1 MKTKT
6 FILVVIATLSL
17 AVYAQ
22 TGGTGRSE
30 PLVKRINMETE
41 AVDAMLPQIN
51 ILIKKGEK
59 AQAKEMIEKA
69 LKQTAQAEVLIKHLL
84 QTDEAAAEEVPSLA
98 QIQETRQYLTDK
110 ANRLRYTG
118 VYLQCEAEMFESDYP
133 VLEAEVRNGLNGS
146 DVLFADSAG
155 VSDWT
160 VTVSARAREY
170 RKNDFGGIL
179 SYFSYV
185 DARTTIVKASTG
197 KRVYDNTF
205 TEKGGSPLGFVQAA
219 EEAYLQIA
227 PLISEAI
234 KKQIEQ

>member
-1 MKTKT
+1 MNTERQIEFDKVRD
-6 FILVVIATLSL
+6 IWAEL
-17 AVYAQ
+17 AVTGYAK
-22 TGGTGRSE
+22 E
-30 PLVKRINMETE
+30 RIE
-41 AVDAMLPQIN
+41 AAKI
-51 ILIKKGEK
+51 ILEEK
-59 AQAKEMIEKA
+59 DLRKELRDTTDAKEMIEKA
-69 LKQTAQAEVLIKHLL
+69 LKQTAQAEVLIKDLL

-170 RKNDFGGIL
+170 RKNDFGGIS

-219 EEAYLQIA
+219 EEAYRQIA